1 MPVAIGW
8 ILRVLSRFGKGW
20 LFPVFGAAAAWLIE
34 QMTGAISWAIVRVGQ
49 GVIQV
54 TLDFLDEIEWGDPP
68 DWAVFG
74 SSFLEIASESG
85 AIAALGILVAGGVV
99 RLVVRIVTLGRL

>member
-1 MPVAIGW
+1 M
-8 ILRVLSRFGKGW
+8 
-20 LFPVFGAAAAWLIE
+20 FGAAAAWLIE

-85 AIAALGILVAGGVV
+85 AIAALGILVAVELFV
-99 RLVVRIVTLGRL
+99 LWFALSPLVGFDGRRCWMWGCCATRTL